1 MSNKPIIA
9 TMIGDPCGIGPEV
22 VVKSYA
28 TGEPHQLS
36 RPLLVGSSEAVRKAI
51 EFCRLDLAVN
61 PVRNLREARFEA
73 GTADVLDPENL
84 DPAEIVMARTSA
96 AVGKAVCEWMDLTR
110 EMAVRGEI
118 DGWIMASV
126 HSESIKAA
134 GRMDALDDMMP
145 KDTWLL
151 RISGPL
157 RIVPVLEHTPIAEIS
172 PLITHDAVLNLI
184 RLLHQTLEKWGLPKP
199 RIGVSGLNA
208 HAMGVEDA
216 EQIRP
221 AVESAVAEGIAAT
234 GPVSPDAVFRHCIE
248 GKYDAVVSMF
258 HDQGQIALKTAAFAG
273 ACSVFLGLPYVF
285 LATPHGSAFD
295 IAGKG
300 IAQHKSTL
308 AAMKMAAAL
317 AGGKGFLQ
325 LE

>member
-1 MSNKPIIA
+1 MKAKPIIA

-28 TGEPHQLS
+28 TGEPSDLS
-36 RPLLVGSSEAVRKAI
+36 RPLLIGSARGVEMAI
-51 EFCRLDLAVN
+51 EICGLDMQVHKISALDQ
-61 PVRNLREARFEA
+61 ARFEP
-73 GTADVLDPENL
+73 GIADVLDPENL
-84 DPAEIVMARTSA
+84 EANEIVIARTSA
-96 AVGKAVCEWMDLTR
+96 AVGQAVCEWMELAR
-110 EMAVRGEI
+110 GMALKGEI

-145 KDTWLL
+145 KDTWLF

-172 PLITHDAVLNLI
+172 PLITRDAVLNLI
-184 RLLHQTLEKWGLPKP
+184 RLLHQTLEKWGMPNP

-208 HAMGVEDA
+208 HAVGVEDS
-216 EQIRP
+216 EQIKP
-221 AVESAVAEGIAAT
+221 AVDQAVAEGIDAK

-248 GKYDAVVSMF
+248 DKYDAVVSMF

-273 ACSVFLGLPYVF
+273 ACSVFLGLPYIF

-300 IAQHKSTL
+300 IAQNKSTL

-317 AGGKGFLQ
+317 AGGRGFINVA
-325 LE
+325 